1 MQNIIAIENGVTRH
15 PLYRMKEPVNMT
27 LAAGEHIAVVGRN
40 GAGKS
45 ILVDTITGRWPLLM
59 NEVKYDFSPSPSK
72 MAYENI
78 KYIAFR
84 DSYGDAD
91 GNYYYQ
97 QRWNAHDLD
106 ETPLVRDLL
115 PEATDSGLE
124 KALYEL
130 FGMERMLDKHIIL
143 LSSGE
148 LRKFQLTKTLLS
160 NPRVLIMDN
169 PFIGLDAKTR
179 DLLHTLLGELTK
191 VTHLQVILILSKS
204 DDIPAFITHVIPV
217 EDRVCGKR

>member
-115 PEATDSGLE
+115 PEATDSGLK

-130 FGMERMLDKHIIL
+130 FGMERMLDKHCL
-143 LSSGE
+143 LYTSPS
-148 LRKFQLTKTLLS
+148 
-160 NPRVLIMDN
+160 PRD
-169 PFIGLDAKTR
+169 
-179 DLLHTLLGELTK
+179 
-191 VTHLQVILILSKS
+191 S
-204 DDIPAFITHVIPV
+204 
-217 EDRVCGKR
+217 

>member
-84 DSYGDAD
+84 DSYGDSD

-97 QRWNAHDLD
+97 QRWNAHDLLKAPSRMQRSSPSVRTGQMAAVSLRTARQSAGSGRTRSED
-106 ETPLVRDLL
+106 MPQSSLQAASPLFSSRMSAPSALSL
-115 PEATDSGLE
+115 PADP
-124 KALYEL
+124 AI
-130 FGMERMLDKHIIL
+130 R
-143 LSSGE
+143 
-148 LRKFQLTKTLLS
+148 
-160 NPRVLIMDN
+160 
-169 PFIGLDAKTR
+169 
-179 DLLHTLLGELTK
+179 
-191 VTHLQVILILSKS
+191 
-204 DDIPAFITHVIPV
+204 IPMS
-217 EDRVCGKR
+217 